1 MRRLKLDFH
10 AVGDVGFGVLAIN
23 AASFDGVGAGTSAT
37 GGTTMGGGGGSSS
50 LTAAASSDTSTMFAS
65 TPTGAPSSDDD
76 ESSFDDGGGSPQSEP
91 SSAATGSTGSP
102 KAADGDR
109 DAALVSSKDTGGSS
123 MTARP

>member
-37 GGTTMGGGGGSSS
+37 GGTMGGGGGSSS

-65 TPTGAPSSDDD
+65 TPIAAPSSDD
-76 ESSFDDGGGSPQSEP
+76 ESSFDEGGGSPQSLP
-91 SSAATGSTGSP
+91 SSFATGSTGSP
-102 KAADGDR
+102 KAADGDIC
-109 DAALVSSKDTGGSS
+109 AARTSSKEAGGSS
-123 MTARP
+123 MTALP

>member
-1 MRRLKLDFH
+1 MRRLKFDFH

-50 LTAAASSDTSTMFAS
+50 LTAAASSETSTMFAS
-65 TPTGAPSSDDD
+65 TPIAASSDDD
-76 ESSFDDGGGSPQSEP
+76 ESSDDGGGSPQSLP
-91 SSAATGSTGSP
+91 SSFATGSTGAP

-109 DAALVSSKDTGGSS
+109 DAALTSSKEAGGSS
-123 MTARP
+123 MTALP

>member
-1 MRRLKLDFH
+1 MRRLKFDFH

-65 TPTGAPSSDDD
+65 TPIAAPSSDD
-76 ESSFDDGGGSPQSEP
+76 ESSFDEGGGSPQSLP
-91 SSAATGSTGSP
+91 SSFATGSTGSP
-102 KAADGDR
+102 KAALGDR
-109 DAALVSSKDTGGSS
+109 AAALVSSKDTGGSS
-123 MTARP
+123 MTALP